1 MKRYIR
7 VQKGTKRYNDYG
19 IMLRQNWQGKIPHS
33 KQYTFRQ
40 KFKYFYDSFQELF
53 TIHFAEVYLIFLQGF
68 SRPVFGPFTN
78 ISFFLGK
85 SSGEVQYFEKLED
98 H

>member
-1 MKRYIR
+1 MTMELDAKLA
-7 VQKGTKRYNDYG
+7 
-19 IMLRQNWQGKIPHS
+19 M
-33 KQYTFRQ
+33 QYCSLKTIKLFVDRK